1 MEKKRVM
8 GQAMNRITAFKLRG
22 KNVNVGINYEHIG
35 AVNIGN
41 SRGGAEELSRLLSQ
55 TQNTVAQA
63 AITEAERKEE

>member
-22 KNVNVGINYEHIG
+22 KNVNFGINYEHIG

-41 SRGGAEELSRLLSQ
+41 SRGGAEELSEP
-55 TQNTVAQA
+55 AQA
-63 AITEAERKEE
+63 KNSFNLAASSEGF